1 MKFMHRLHP
10 GFGQYRW
17 VVGSPNAMNRVWEP
31 VLLLAVAVILP
42 TVGLLWFM
50 NKVVKSERLAV
61 QQRLTTVYKDRLTE
75 VAEKVGG
82 QWADACRQLERK
94 PSVHPYRQFIAVVGQ
109 GGYDGLLVYDDAGQR
124 LYPVIS
130 TDAGTLAR
138 PSEDFRDV
146 WEMEFINQ
154 QYELAAE
161 LYEERARISDDHGR
175 LAAYIGKSRSL
186 AKAGRIDQAVAECR
200 LRAAFSPLAETGDS
214 RCLALIANARLLML
228 GWMQDNPAYA
238 SLYEETF
245 RKLLAMLYNPNGA
258 GSALPADEN
267 LFIARKVLE
276 IGEKTG
282 LLTKNSDLLR
292 GTSLKRLIQVE
303 EQSIRLAEQFPTV
316 EKFYEWQGG
325 KLQPLPMEPAPLYGI
340 SHRTGRGTCIALA
353 SRARL
358 TSLLT
363 EYETNFQ
370 DANVNYR
377 ILDEAGH
384 LVAGAEETGREP
396 FAAGAVG
403 PHFPGWTVQLFFK
416 GGDVFF
422 EQAANEQIA
431 IYTWTGVLFIVLILA
446 SGAVAAKSIGH
457 QVRLNKLKNDF
468 IATVTHELKTP
479 LASMRVLVDTLL
491 EGNYRDQNQVTEYL
505 QLVSRENE
513 RLSRL
518 IDNFLTFSRMERNK
532 QAFQMRQVSPVSI
545 ARAAAEA
552 VKTKLGRGHCCFE
565 TEIPNQLPEVR
576 ADHDALVTVLVNLLD
591 NAYKYSY
598 EEKRIKLSVAGDGAS
613 VRFTVSDN
621 GLGIPRRA
629 LKKIFERFYQVDRSL
644 SRRAEGCGLG
654 LSIAK
659 FIVDAHQGTITV
671 ESKPGQGSTFT
682 VAIPVLPSA

>member
-1 MKFMHRLHP
+1 MKLLRRLHP
-10 GFGQYRW
+10 GFGQFRW
-17 VVGSPNAMNRVWEP
+17 V

-42 TVGLLWFM
+42 TVCLLWFM
-50 NKVVKSERLAV
+50 NKVVESERLAV
-61 QQRLTTVYKDRLTE
+61 HQRLTTFYKGWLIE
-75 VAEKVGG
+75 VTGKVGK

-94 PSVHPYRQFIAVVGQ
+94 PSVHPYRQFVAAVGQ

-154 QYELAAE
+154 QYEQAAE

-175 LAAYIGKSRSL
+175 LAAYIGKCRSL
-186 AKAGRIDQAVAECR
+186 AKAGRIDQAVAECK

-228 GWMQDNPAYA
+228 SWMQDNPAYTA
-238 SLYEETF
+238 LYEETF

-276 IGEKTG
+276 IGDRTG
-282 LLTKNSDLLR
+282 LLNKNSDLLR
-292 GTSLKRLIQVE
+292 GTSLQRLIQVE
-303 EQSIRLAEQFPTV
+303 EQSIRFAEQFPTV
-316 EKFYEWQGG
+316 EKFDDWQSDR
-325 KLQPLPMEPAPLYGI
+325 LQPLAMGEDPLYGV
-340 SHRTGRGTCIALA
+340 SHRAGRGTCVALV
-353 SRARL
+353 SRAHLTRL
-358 TSLLT
+358 LA
-363 EYETNFQ
+363 EYAASFQ
-370 DANVNYR
+370 DANVDYR
-377 ILDEAGH
+377 ILDEAGK
-384 LVAGAEETGREP
+384 LVAGVGETSREP
-396 FAAGAVG
+396 CAAGAVG
-403 PHFPGWTVQLFFK
+403 PHFPGWTIQLFFK

-422 EQAANEQIA
+422 EQAASEQIA

-491 EGNYRDQNQVTEYL
+491 EGNYRDQSQVTEYL

-532 QAFQMRQVSPVSI
+532 QAFQMRPVSPVSI
-545 ARAAAEA
+545 AHAAAQA

-565 TEIPNQLPEVR
+565 TDIPDQLPEIR
-576 ADHDALVTVLVNLLD
+576 ADHDAMVTVLVNLLD
-591 NAYKYSY
+591 NAYKYSN
-598 EEKRIKLSVAGDGAS
+598 EEKRIKLSVTGDDGS

-629 LKKIFERFYQVDRSL
+629 LTKIFQRFYQVDRSL
-644 SRRAEGCGLG
+644 TRRAEGCGLG

-659 FIVDAHQGTITV
+659 FIVDAHQGTIAV

-682 VAIPVLPSA
+682 VTIPTTPAA

>member
-1 MKFMHRLHP
+1 MKFLRHLNP
-10 GFGQYRW
+10 GFGQFRW
-17 VVGSPNAMNRVWEP
+17 V

-50 NKVVKSERLAV
+50 NKVVKSERLV
-61 QQRLTTVYKDRLTE
+61 VRQRLTTFYKGRLIE
-75 VAEKVGG
+75 VTGKVGE

-94 PSVHPYRQFIAVVGQ
+94 PSVHPYRQFVAAVGQ

-138 PSEDFRDV
+138 PSEVFPDV

-175 LAAYIGKSRSL
+175 LAAYIGKCRSL
-186 AKAGRIDQAVAECR
+186 AKAGRIDQAVAECK

-214 RCLALIANARLLML
+214 RCLALIANARLLLL
-228 GWMQDNPAYA
+228 GWMQENPAYT

-258 GSALPADEN
+258 GFALPADEN

-276 IGEKTG
+276 IGDRTG
-282 LLTKNSDLLR
+282 LLTRNSDLLR
-292 GTSLKRLIQVE
+292 GTSLQRLIQVE
-303 EQSIRLAEQFPTV
+303 EQSIRFAEQLPTV
-316 EKFYEWQGG
+316 EKFDDWQSDR
-325 KLQPLPMEPAPLYGI
+325 LQPLALGDDPLYGI
-340 SHRTGRGTCIALA
+340 SHRAGRGTCVALVSRVHLTRLLAEYAA
-353 SRARL
+353 S
-358 TSLLT
+358 
-363 EYETNFQ
+363 FQ
-370 DANVNYR
+370 DANVDYR

-384 LVAGAEETGREP
+384 LVAGVGETSREP
-396 FAAGAVG
+396 CAAGAVG
-403 PHFPGWTVQLFFK
+403 PYFPGWTIQLFFK

-422 EQAANEQIA
+422 ERAASEQIA

-532 QAFQMRQVSPVSI
+532 QAFQMRPVSPVSI
-545 ARAAAEA
+545 AHAAAEA

-565 TEIPNQLPEVR
+565 TDIPDQLPEIR

-591 NAYKYSY
+591 NAYKYSND
-598 EEKRIKLSVAGDGAS
+598 EKQIKLSVTGDDGS
-613 VRFTVSDN
+613 VCFTVADN

-629 LKKIFERFYQVDRSL
+629 LKKIFQRFYQVDRSL
-644 SRRAEGCGLG
+644 TRRAEGCGLG

-659 FIVDAHQGTITV
+659 FIVDAHQGTIAV

-682 VAIPVLPSA
+682 VRIPTVASG

>member
-1 MKFMHRLHP
+1 MKFIRHLNP
-10 GFGQYRW
+10 GFGQFRW
-17 VVGSPNAMNRVWEP
+17 V

-50 NKVVKSERLAV
+50 NKVVKSERLV
-61 QQRLTTVYKDRLTE
+61 VRQRLTTFWLIEITG
-75 VAEKVGG
+75 KVGE
-82 QWADACRQLERK
+82 QWAGACRQLERK
-94 PSVHPYRQFIAVVGQ
+94 PSVHPYRQFVAAVGQ
-109 GGYDGLLVYDDAGQR
+109 GGYDGLLLYDDTGQR

-154 QYELAAE
+154 QYERAAE

-175 LAAYIGKSRSL
+175 LAAYIGKCRSL
-186 AKAGRIDQAVAECR
+186 AKAGRIDQAVTECK

-228 GWMQDNPAYA
+228 GWMQDNPAYT
-238 SLYEETF
+238 SPYEETF

-258 GSALPADEN
+258 GFALPADEN

-276 IGEKTG
+276 IGDRTG

-303 EQSIRLAEQFPTV
+303 EQSIRFAEQFPAI
-316 EKFYEWQGG
+316 EKFNDWQSDR
-325 KLQPLPMEPAPLYGI
+325 LQPLALGTDPLYGV
-340 SHRTGRGTCIALA
+340 SHRADRGTCVALV
-353 SRARL
+353 SRAHLTRL
-358 TSLLT
+358 LADYAPS
-363 EYETNFQ
+363 FQ
-370 DANVNYR
+370 DANVDCR

-384 LVAGAEETGREP
+384 LVAGVGETSREP
-396 FAAGAVG
+396 CAAGAVG
-403 PHFPGWTVQLFFK
+403 PHFPGWTIQLFFK

-422 EQAANEQIA
+422 EQAASEQIA

-457 QVRLNKLKNDF
+457 QIRLNKLKNDF

-545 ARAAAEA
+545 AHAAAEA

-565 TEIPNQLPEVR
+565 TDIPDQLPEIR

-598 EEKRIKLSVAGDGAS
+598 DEKQIRLSVTGDDGS

-629 LKKIFERFYQVDRSL
+629 LKRIFQRFYQVDRSL
-644 SRRAEGCGLG
+644 TRRAEGCGLG

-682 VAIPVLPSA
+682 VRIPTTASA

>member
-1 MKFMHRLHP
+1 MKFIRHLNP
-10 GFGQYRW
+10 GFGQFRW
-17 VVGSPNAMNRVWEP
+17 V

-42 TVGLLWFM
+42 TVCLLWFM
-50 NKVVKSERLAV
+50 NEVVKSERLV
-61 QQRLTTVYKDRLTE
+61 VRQKLTTFYKGRLVE
-75 VAEKVGG
+75 VAGKVND
-82 QWADACRQLERK
+82 QWADSCRQLERK
-94 PSVHPYRQFIAVVGQ
+94 SSVHPYRQFVSAVGQ
-109 GGYDGLLVYDDAGQR
+109 GSYEGLLIYDDTGQR
-124 LYPVIS
+124 LYPIIS

-154 QYELAAE
+154 QYEQAAE
-161 LYEERARISDDHGR
+161 MYEERARISDDHGR

-186 AKAGRIDQAVAECR
+186 AKLGRIDQAIAECR

-228 GWMQDNPAYA
+228 SWMKDSPAYT

-258 GSALPADEN
+258 GFALPADEN

-276 IGEKTG
+276 IGGKNG
-282 LLTKNSDLLR
+282 LLDRNADLLR
-292 GTSLKRLIQVE
+292 GTSLTRLIQVE
-303 EQSIRLAEQFPTV
+303 EQSIRFAEQFPTIDL
-316 EKFYEWQGG
+316 FDDWQAD
-325 KLQPLPMEPAPLYGI
+325 KLQPLRMAEDTLYGVAHKT
-340 SHRTGRGTCIALA
+340 SRGTCLALVA
-353 SRARL
+353 RSRLMAML
-358 TSLLT
+358 A
-363 EYETNFQ
+363 EYAGSFQ
-370 DANVNYR
+370 DANVDCR
-377 ILDEAGH
+377 ILDDAGR
-384 LVAGAEETGREP
+384 LVAGLEETGREP
-396 FAAGAVG
+396 FATGAVG
-403 PHFPGWTVQLFFK
+403 QYFPGWTVHLFFK
-416 GGDVFF
+416 GGDVF
-422 EQAANEQIA
+422 ERAASEQIA
-431 IYTWTGVLFIVLILA
+431 VYTWTGLLFIMLILV
-446 SGAVAAKSIGH
+446 SGGVAARSIGH

-491 EGNYRDQNQVTEYL
+491 EGNYRDPNQVTEYL

-545 ARAAAEA
+545 ARTAAEA

-565 TEIPNQLPEVR
+565 TDIPDELPEVR
-576 ADHDALVTVLVNLLD
+576 ADHDAMVTVLVNLLD

-598 EEKRIKLSVAGDGAS
+598 DEKRIKLSVTGDNGS
-613 VRFTVSDN
+613 IRFTVSDN

-629 LKKIFERFYQVDRSL
+629 LKKIFLRFYQVDRSL

-659 FIVDAHQGTITV
+659 FIVDAHQGTIAV

-682 VAIPVLPSA
+682 VRIPTVSSA